1 MGEDPAKINQLL
13 DFIFSYGPFWVYLVL
28 FVACF
33 VENVFPPFP
42 GDSFIAG
49 AGALVAVARLDLA
62 LSLSIVIFGG
72 LASVMLVFA
81 FGKRYGR
88 DFFVRKDYRYFSA
101 ADIMK
106 VEKQFNRWGA
116 LILVFSRFVVGFR
129 TVLALV
135 AGMSRY
141 DPVKMLVFSTV
152 SYLLFAGLIMY
163 LAMLLVENLELLH
176 TYFKTYNMIAW
187 PILIILLALYII
199 RKFKS
204 LKKGTR

>member
-33 VENVFPPFP
+33 IENVFPPFP

-62 LSLSIVIFGG
+62 LSLTIVIIGG
-72 LASVMLVFA
+72 LTSVMLVFA

-88 DFFVRKDYRYFSA
+88 DFFVRKNYRYFSA
-101 ADIMK
+101 TDIIR

-152 SYLLFAGLIMY
+152 SYLLFAGLLMY
-163 LAMLLVENLELLH
+163 LSMVLVENLELLH
-176 TYFKTYNMIAW
+176 DYFKTYNMIVW
-187 PILIILLALYII
+187 PVLIILLGWYII
-199 RKFKS
+199 RKFKT
-204 LKKGTR
+204 LKEGTR